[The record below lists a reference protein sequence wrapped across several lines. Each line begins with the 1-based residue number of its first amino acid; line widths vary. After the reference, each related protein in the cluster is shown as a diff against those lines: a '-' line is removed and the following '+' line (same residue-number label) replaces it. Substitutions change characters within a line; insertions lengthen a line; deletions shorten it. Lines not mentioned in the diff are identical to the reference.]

1 MGESM
6 ELKNFIICRLMKDEE
21 IISAGEITTE
31 AANKMKEFITDIY
44 TNETGGITIILQ
56 VELFNNTDNNI
67 EIKIEDLI

>member
-1 MGESM
+1 M
-6 ELKNFIICRLMKDEE
+6 EEKNFIICRLMKDEE
-21 IISAGEITTE
+21 VISASELTTE
-31 AANKMKEFITDIY
+31 AANKMRDFITDIY

>member
-1 MGESM
+1 M

-44 TNETGGITIILQ
+44 INETGGITIILQ

>member
-1 MGESM
+1 
-6 ELKNFIICRLMKDEE
+6 MKDEE

>member
-1 MGESM
+1 M

-56 VELFNNTDNNI
+56 VELFNNTNNNI

>member
-1 MGESM
+1 M

>member
-1 MGESM
+1 M

-56 VELFNNTDNNI
+56 VELFNNTDNNT